1 MVASEN
7 LENNI
12 TVRLSTKRTA
22 KKQTQSRMI
31 IENKNIQPQPK
42 ISGSY
47 IKRLHLDETK
57 LIS

>member
-1 MVASEN
+1 
-7 LENNI
+7 
-12 TVRLSTKRTA
+12 
-22 KKQTQSRMI
+22 MI

-57 LIS
+57 LISWSTGLTDPILTKSKK